1 MNGVELETV
10 VDFRII
16 IIFCLK
22 NGGLTKRGIEEKER
36 KNRMKAGRVK
46 GKC

>member
-10 VDFRII
+10 VDFRI
-16 IIFCLK
+16 FFFLK

-46 GKC
+46 EKS